1 MTDQDGGA
9 ADTQI
14 SISAYT
20 TESSNSDQSATVNGS
35 LTVYLD
41 EVLATTGDDIFINS
55 GNPVDG
61 NAGNDT
67 VMLRVGESIDHSA
80 LASLLEEVETIDLS
94 VEGANTISGGL
105 SESDAQSIFGSTS
118 GTLTIDGDGDDSVE
132 LLDGGEWSTT
142 GAISGGYITYT
153 SDSGFT
159 LQIDADIN
167 VSYVI

>member
-1 MTDQDGGA
+1 MA
-9 ADTQI
+9 FWA
-14 SISAYT
+14 
-20 TESSNSDQSATVNGS
+20 
-35 LTVYLD
+35 L
-41 EVLATTGDDIFINS
+41 
-55 GNPVDG
+55 
-61 NAGNDT
+61 
-67 VMLRVGESIDHSA
+67 LRFPQHA
-80 LASLLEEVETIDLS
+80 LREPHRDL
-94 VEGANTISGGL
+94 NTISGGL

>member
-1 MTDQDGGA
+1 M
-9 ADTQI
+9 
-14 SISAYT
+14 
-20 TESSNSDQSATVNGS
+20 
-35 LTVYLD
+35 TVYLD